1 MENWLLISIIV
12 SAVLLF
18 LMFLFVIR
26 AKQQFYITQ
35 RILKPV
41 LLNSKKNVFDLFK
54 YEQTNNIVKGIKIG
68 EGEDYSFYP
77 KSNTVII
84 EKNCLYST
92 SLYDLTATAHELG
105 HAYAKS
111 RKSALASLWYVLKI
125 FEKLFCWAIIPLFL
139 AGIVLSFFPNLTF
152 YGTILLNSS
161 SAISLVVLLGRVVTI
176 STEKE
181 ASKYGLWILNNT
193 GFLSKNELKM
203 SKKMLRIALSTYVFA
218 FYERLFFNF
227 ILFKKIIFKILGI
240 KSKKNNMSLKNQQQV
255 NELVDSITK
264 YNNFVEQKALEDKR
278 RKEEQQRILAEQQLS
293 QGLTKRDYDPNAT
306 TMYDVIFKKANEQPE
321 IIDLNK
327 EEDIIKMPNKKD

>member
-1 MENWLLISIIV
+1 MESWLLISIIV

-54 YEQTNNIVKGIKIG
+54 CEQTNNIVKNIKIG
-68 EGEDYSFYP
+68 EGENYSFYP
-77 KSNTVII
+77 KSNTVMI

-105 HAYAKS
+105 HAYATS

-139 AGIVLSFFPNLTF
+139 AGIVLSFFPDLTL

-161 SAISLVVLLGRVVTI
+161 SAISIVILLGRIITI

-193 GFLSKNELKM
+193 GFLNKNELKM
-203 SKKMLRIALSTYVFA
+203 SKKMLKIALSTYVFA

-227 ILFKKIIFKILGI
+227 IIFKKIIFKILGI
-240 KSKKNNMSLKNQQQV
+240 KPKKSNMSLKSQEQV
-255 NELVDSITK
+255 NELVNSITE
-264 YNNFVEQKALEDKR
+264 YNNFVKQKALEDKQQ
-278 RKEEQQRILAEQQLS
+278 KEEQQRILNEQQS
-293 QGLTKRDYDPNAT
+293 QKSIKKVYDPNAP

-321 IIDLNK
+321 IIDPNK
-327 EEDIIKMPNKKD
+327 EEDIIKMPAKKE